1 MRIKWLGHSAFL
13 LTALDGTR
21 IITDPYVPGSFSGQL
36 RYGPIRE
43 KAHAVTISHHHRD
56 HDGAAKLPG
65 EPAMFDRAGSYKE
78 GSISIS
84 GFDTFHDESKGAERG
99 HNVVFVFEEPEAR
112 DTIPNAGHLGLVP
125 ALVMSPL
132 RVCHCGDLGHVLNAN
147 QVAAIGRVDVLLL
160 PVGGSFTVDA
170 TAAHQVADQLA
181 ARVVI
186 PMHYKTDKLGFD
198 IDGVEAFTQGEKNV
212 KQIGRAEVEF
222 SPDMLPQTQEV
233 WVLEHAL

>member
-1 MRIKWLGHSAFL
+1 LKVRWLGHSAFL
-13 LTALDGTR
+13 LSARDGTR
-21 IITDPYVPGSFSGQL
+21 IVTDPYVPGSFSGQL

-56 HDGAAKLPG
+56 HDGVQKLPG
-65 EPAMFDRAGSYKE
+65 DPVVFDRAGSYKE

-99 HNVVFVFEEPEAR
+99 HNVVFVFEA
-112 DTIPNAGHLGLVP
+112 DG
-125 ALVMSPL
+125 L
-132 RVCHCGDLGHVLNAN
+132 RVCHCGDLGHVLNAQ

-160 PVGGSFTVDA
+160 PVGGTFTVDA
-170 TAAHQVADQLA
+170 AAAHQVADQLA

-198 IDGVEAFTQGEKNV
+198 IDGVEAFIQGEKNV
-212 KQIGRAEVEF
+212 KQIGRAEVEV
-222 SPDMLPQTQEV
+222 SSDKLPQTQEV

>member
-1 MRIKWLGHSAFL
+1 MRIEWLGHSAFL
-13 LTALDGTR
+13 LTARDGTR

-56 HDGAAKLPG
+56 HDGVAKLPG
-65 EPAMFDRAGSYKE
+65 EPAVFDRAGSYKE
-78 GSISIS
+78 GSIGIS
-84 GFDTFHDESKGAERG
+84 GFDTFHDESKGSERG
-99 HNVVFVFEEPEAR
+99 HNVVFVYEA
-112 DTIPNAGHLGLVP
+112 DG
-125 ALVMSPL
+125 L
-132 RVCHCGDLGHVLNAN
+132 RVCHCGDLGHILNAH

-160 PVGGSFTVDA
+160 PVGGTFTVDA

>member
-13 LTALDGTR
+13 LSSADGTR

-36 RYGPIRE
+36 RYGPIQD

-65 EPAMFDRAGSYKE
+65 EPAVFDRAGSFKE
-78 GSISIS
+78 ESISIT

-99 HNVVFVFEEPEAR
+99 RNVVFVFEA
-112 DTIPNAGHLGLVP
+112 DG
-125 ALVMSPL
+125 L
-132 RVCHCGDLGHVLNAN
+132 RVCHCGDLGHVLTAH
-147 QVAAIGRVDVLLL
+147 QVAAIGKVDVLLL
-160 PVGGSFTVDA
+160 PVGGTFTVDA
-170 TAAHQVADQLA
+170 AAAHEVADQLA
-181 ARVVI
+181 ARVTI

-198 IDGVEAFTQGEKNV
+198 IDGVEAFTQGEKDV
-212 KQIGRAEVEF
+212 KRLGTDVEVRA
-222 SPDMLPQTQEV
+222 DKLPPVPEI